1 MDQKK
6 RLKTLSWFFWAAIL
20 ISIGLSMS
28 NYGNYLGLLR
38 SMNEIEFNLDEVT
51 HRLDDTKIE
60 FTINFSLMNPTN
72 YKQLKFSS
80 LQCQLYINMDEQ
92 EQYLG
97 ATGYAPPVDVPLHP
111 DEIRNYTTV
120 LSIQSDALL
129 NPNGVPLS
137 EVHLRV
143 RNVIHFSTP
152 LRRFYQNFNLNEISY
167 LSTD

>member
-1 MDQKK
+1 
-6 RLKTLSWFFWAAIL
+6 
-20 ISIGLSMS
+20 
-28 NYGNYLGLLR
+28 
-38 SMNEIEFNLDEVT
+38 
-51 HRLDDTKIE
+51 
-60 FTINFSLMNPTN
+60 MNPTN